1 MNRYLISFEYEG
13 RNFFGSQKQ
22 PDKRTVQEEIDK
34 AICTLTKENTKII
47 MAGRLDRGVNAKCH
61 TAHFDVLYQINSKQ
75 DGFSFLNSLNAILPP
90 DISVFKIERK
100 DSAFHAQKSATFRH
114 YRYIIRNS
122 FIKPVFNKNVLFIRK
137 PLNIELMNEAI
148 KHLVGEYDFS
158 AFKSVSDNPSTICH
172 IYFAN
177 VLKKPLENG
186 TGDYIEINIIG
197 NRFLYN
203 MVRAIVGTLL
213 MIEKDKDNPL
223 KMKEILNSKDRTLA
237 GHNVEPF
244 GLTLI
249 KTGYENPH
257 DYIKKLEKQ
266 IN

>member
-1 MNRYLISFEYEG
+1 MILVLLSPFR
-13 RNFFGSQKQ
+13 
-22 PDKRTVQEEIDK
+22 
-34 AICTLTKENTKII
+34 II
-47 MAGRLDRGVNAKCH
+47 L
-61 TAHFDVLYQINSKQ
+61 
-75 DGFSFLNSLNAILPP
+75 
-90 DISVFKIERK
+90 
-100 DSAFHAQKSATFRH
+100 
-114 YRYIIRNS
+114 
-122 FIKPVFNKNVLFIRK
+122 
-137 PLNIELMNEAI
+137 
-148 KHLVGEYDFS
+148 
-158 AFKSVSDNPSTICH
+158 
-172 IYFAN
+172 YFAN

>member
-1 MNRYLISFEYEG
+1 MARYLLSFRYEG

-22 PDKRTVQEEIDK
+22 PDRRTVQEELNK
-34 AICTLTKENTKII
+34 AICTLIKNNSTKII
-47 MAGRLDRGVNAKCH
+47 MAGRLDRGVNAECH
-61 TAHFDVLYQINSKQ
+61 TAHFDTVNPVEDEFK
-75 DGFSFLNSLNAILPP
+75 FLNALNAILPD
-90 DISVFKIERK
+90 DIAAFKILK
-100 DSAFHAQKSATFRH
+100 VDDNFHAQKNALFRH
-114 YRYIIRNS
+114 YRYTIKNS
-122 FIKPVFNKNVLFIRK
+122 FVKPVFNKNVLFIRK

-177 VLKKPLENG
+177 VLKKPFENG
-186 TGDYIEINIIG
+186 TGDYIEIDVIG